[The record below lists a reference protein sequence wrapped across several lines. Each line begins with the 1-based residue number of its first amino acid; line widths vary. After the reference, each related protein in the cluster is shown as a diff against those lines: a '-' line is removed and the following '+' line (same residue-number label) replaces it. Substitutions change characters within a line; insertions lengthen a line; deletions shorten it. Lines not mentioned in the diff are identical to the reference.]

1 MSGEVLVDALP
12 YIDLGY
18 DEPGV
23 KQAVSNLKIIVFIVR
38 LFGEKELTNKNKALA
53 LVEEECRRYK
63 PGKNYLDFLGPMNLH
78 AFETELLKNEFE
90 RMEQRQPM
98 EMISFKR

>member
-23 KQAVSNLKIIVFIVR
+23 KQAVSNLQIIVFIVR
-38 LFGEKELTNKNKALA
+38 LFG
-53 LVEEECRRYK
+53 
-63 PGKNYLDFLGPMNLH
+63 
-78 AFETELLKNEFE
+78 
-90 RMEQRQPM
+90 
-98 EMISFKR
+98 